1 MNRSRIV
8 IALVACLAAGSA
20 QVLRADVRS
29 EEKTRF
35 QLAGALGK
43 VVNFFGGKS
52 AREGVTSTVAVKGN
66 RKMTTTGQ
74 TGQIVDLSEEKIYD
88 LDIKKKSYKVTTFAE
103 VRRQME
109 EARKKAEEEAKK
121 AEAEEAKETKDEP
134 PAERDPNAK
143 EYEVD
148 FDIKNTGERKTVN
161 GFDTQQ
167 SVMTITVREKGKT
180 LEQAGGLVT
189 TTDMW
194 LTPTIA
200 AMKEVQDFDLK
211 YYQKLYGPMVAGASP
226 QDMAAA
232 MAMYPMIKPAMD
244 KMAAEGS
251 KLEGTA
257 VLTVMTVDAVK
268 SAEQVAAEAKESTET
283 ASSGGGGSQ
292 PASVGGLIGG
302 FGRRMAQ
309 RRQQNQEP
317 AAAAK
322 DRANIMTTTHEVLKV
337 ATSVA
342 DGDVS
347 LPAGFKEEK

>member
-161 GFDTQQ
+161 GFETQQ

-211 YYQKLYGPMVAGASP
+211 YYEKLYGPMVAGASP